1 MEIKERLR
9 LNLADVRL
17 AADPLHQAQ
26 LRLLGERIVN
36 DSMSPALTLQEF
48 DEKYA
53 DELTAGLP

>member
-1 MEIKERLR
+1 
-9 LNLADVRL
+9 L